1 MIVISGLSFRFSKT
15 ADICFCFVSV
25 AGLVS
30 QIKVIARVLSAKG
43 ERDNMLDFPFLLRM
57 NLLTAD
63 MTFPIS
69 RTEYL
74 HSFFF

>member
-15 ADICFCFVSV
+15 ADICLCLVSV

-30 QIKVIARVLSAKG
+30 QIKVFARVFSAKG
-43 ERDNMLDFPFLLRM
+43 ERDDMFDFPFLLRM
-57 NLLTAD
+57 NLLTTD
-63 MTFPIS
+63 MTLAIS
-69 RTEYL
+69 RIEYL

>member
-1 MIVISGLSFRFSKT
+1 MMVISGLSFRFSKT
-15 ADICFCFVSV
+15 TDICLCLVSV

-30 QIKVIARVLSAKG
+30 QIKVFARVLSAKG
-43 ERDNMLDFPFLLRM
+43 ERDDMFDFPFLLRM
-57 NLLTAD
+57 NFLTAD
-63 MTFPIS
+63 MTLAIS

>member
-15 ADICFCFVSV
+15 TDICLCLVSV

-30 QIKVIARVLSAKG
+30 QIKVFARVGSAECK
-43 ERDNMLDFPFLLRM
+43 RDDVFNIPFLLRM

-69 RTEYL
+69 SIEYL
-74 HSFFF
+74 RAFFL